1 MNVVRSSDKYRCR
14 ATNEPTAFL
23 EGVDGRSVI
32 ARRFRDLVAAIVE
45 DLGGAEAITE
55 GELQLVRRAASLCVQ
70 CELLEAEAARGAAL
84 EVDSYVKLVNAL
96 NRTLG
101 SIGLK
106 RRPRDVTPD
115 LRDYVETQRL

>member
-1 MNVVRSSDKYRCR
+1 MNVPRSSDKYRCR

-45 DLGGAEAITE
+45 DLGGVDAITE

-84 EVDSYVKLVNAL
+84 EIDSYVKLVNAL

>member
-1 MNVVRSSDKYRCR
+1 MNVPRSSDKYRCR

-55 GELQLVRRAASLCVQ
+55 GELQLVRRAAFMCVQ
-70 CELLEAEAARGAAL
+70 TEIMEAEVANGGTLDA
-84 EVDSYVKLVNAL
+84 ENYVRLVNAL
-96 NRTLG
+96 NRTLA

-115 LRDYVETQRL
+115 LQDYVAGNRL

>member
-1 MNVVRSSDKYRCR
+1 M
-14 ATNEPTAFL
+14 

-70 CELLEAEAARGAAL
+70 CELLEAEAARGADL

-106 RRPRDVTPD
+106 RRPRDVTPN
-115 LRDYVETQRL
+115 LHEYVEGNRR

>member
-1 MNVVRSSDKYRCR
+1 MNVPRSSDKYRCR

-23 EGVDGRSVI
+23 EGVDGRKVI

-45 DLGGAEAITE
+45 DLGGADAITE

-70 CELLEAEAARGAAL
+70 CELFEADIARGAGL
-84 EVDSYVKLVNAL
+84 EIDSYVKLVNAL

-115 LRDYVETQRL
+115 LHDYVDGSRR